1 MSKVLSGKVVS
12 NSLQKTIVVEVERK
26 IRHKIYKKIIK
37 KRKKYLVDTNNLEV
51 KIGEF
56 VNIVETRPISKR
68 KRFKLVSLEGGKEGN

>member
-37 KRKKYLVDTNNLEV
+37 KSKKYLVDTNNLEI
-51 KIGEF
+51 KIGDF
-56 VNIVETRPISKR
+56 VSIVETRPVSKR
-68 KRFKLVSLEGGKEGN
+68 KRFKLKETLKEVKI